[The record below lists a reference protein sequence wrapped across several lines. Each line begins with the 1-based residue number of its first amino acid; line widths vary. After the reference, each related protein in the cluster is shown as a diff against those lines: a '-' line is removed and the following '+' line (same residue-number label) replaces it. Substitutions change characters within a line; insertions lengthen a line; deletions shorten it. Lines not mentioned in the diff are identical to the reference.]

1 MRKLLVLFA
10 LTFAIFACSNDC
22 LNVANEC
29 LNGRY
34 SEKKDNENNQ
44 SNDNNS
50 NKEEPGKRFTT
61 LQEVV
66 DKTNAGEEIDL
77 SDYELI
83 DYNATIDKKI
93 TIKNGSLSNAKLT
106 VTSENVK
113 LESLTD
119 LSVLASSRLTISESK
134 LSSLLIGGNSETSRS
149 RASEPQMSLAMVS
162 LTDSE
167 IAEVQLN
174 GFNSQL
180 NITDTDTKIDDIV
193 TSTKSKI
200 ILEAGKYE
208 GMKDPVVTDNG
219 ELTRIDMTKDKTL
232 SILSIYSNP
241 NKAEYKLNEEID
253 LTGLIVMGT
262 YTASVEIF
270 KSGGW
275 KGEAIE
281 SVTKWEDEKDY
292 DVDYDFSKTGVR
304 IVTIK
309 STINPDVA
317 CNFYVYVVD
326 DSQNGETSKPEKIE
340 FTNIRVESL
349 LQTPKTSYK
358 VGEKLDLSGYRV
370 MGTYNGLDVN
380 LQYTS
385 DPANGTVLS
394 EGGEITVTFYYNGT
408 SVAINNPIKISV
420 AQPYIVTFK
429 VGNDVY
435 CTTEMAH
442 GESLKLPSDPNR
454 ENYTFAGWYIGDKK
468 VTSGSSVESNLELIA
483 KWEAIECC
491 LILKVDGKQT
501 IKVGKYNDKVNIL
514 NPELK
519 DGYTFAG
526 WNPPLP
532 EIYSTETTTHE
543 AQWTANKYTVK
554 FNANGGSGTMTV
566 QTFTY
571 DIEQELTVNAFTLDG
586 FTFAG
591 WSIHEGSSAVEYED
605 KESVIN
611 LTEENNGT
619 ITLYAQWIEKGA
631 YKITYELDSGAN
643 NTKNP
648 NAYKDSSG
656 KIDLYNPTK
665 TGYNFEGWY
674 TDKDFAVKISAISED
689 STGDITLYAKWKIE
703 TYTITYNNCDGAT
716 NANNPASYN
725 VESGTITLAE
735 ATKTGYTF
743 VGWYTDEACTE
754 ANKVTEIAKG
764 YTGNLTLYAQWE
776 ANKYTVQFNAN
787 GGSGTMDDQT
797 FAYDEQKA
805 LTANSF
811 ARTGYTFAGWATT
824 ANGEKKYT
832 DRQEVSNLTT
842 ENGGEVTL
850 YAQWT
855 AKTDTA
861 YKVEHYQQNIDDDE
875 YTLVEADTE
884 NKTGTTGEETSA
896 LAKTYEGF
904 TAKTVEQVKIT
915 ADGKAVVKIYYD
927 RNIITLTL
935 NLDGGEGENEITG
948 KYGADVTAPATPT
961 KSGYKFTGWNPEL
974 PETFPAENVTYTAT
988 WAEAE
993 ANAYYVSSSSGSDDN
1008 SGTSTAQPFKTVQKA
1023 VNEAI
1028 TSNDEETT
1036 YKIYVMDDITGGDSS
1051 FDATTNYALI
1061 NIVPT
1066 KKLNLKIS
1074 GYNNT
1079 VSKINAN
1086 RTYSYSGN
1094 KGGTIGRVMY
1104 IGANADVRL
1113 ENITLTGGAINN
1125 SSSSVALDRYGGG
1138 AYVFGGSLTMSANA
1152 KISNCVAAVGG
1163 AVYLANDTNGTRGV
1177 FTMFGGSIQDC
1188 KVDSFSTKY
1197 GGGVYMEN
1205 GTFNMSGGTISW
1217 SGDDYCAERGGGV
1230 YMKDGTFAMSGSAK
1244 IEGCKTY
1251 WYGGGVYV
1259 NAGTFTMSGGTINMC
1274 KAYNNNKTNEDS
1286 CGGGVYVNAGTFTM
1300 SGGTISNCEVY
1311 NSYSAKFAYGGGV
1324 YLASRTTFN
1333 MSGGTIGNCKV
1344 SNSSS
1349 GTSAYGGGVYLAGYT
1364 LFDMSDGTISAC
1376 EANYGGGVSM
1386 GGSYCAF
1393 MMSGSAEINTCRAS
1407 KQGGG
1412 VYQGFGEFEMS
1423 GGTIGGAKQ
1432 TINGIEKTFG
1442 CTAEQGGGVYL
1453 DAGSFTMS
1461 DGSITENS
1469 ATSSSQAALGGGV
1482 YVTTTFNMNGGGY
1495 FRKQSVIFL

>member
-1 MRKLLVLFA
+1 MRGGKHPMRKLLVLFA

-149 RASEPQMSLAMVS
+149 RASEPQTSLAMVS

-591 WSIHEGSSAVEYED
+591 WALSVDGSAVYMD
-605 KESVIN
+605 KASVKN
-611 LTEENNGT
+611 LATENNAT
-619 ITLYAQWIEKGA
+619 
-631 YKITYELDSGAN
+631 
-643 NTKNP
+643 
-648 NAYKDSSG
+648 
-656 KIDLYNPTK
+656 
-665 TGYNFEGWY
+665 
-674 TDKDFAVKISAISED
+674 V
-689 STGDITLYAKWKIE
+689 TLYAKWTKKGTVSVVFFNPQSGTEVDCDDSVSLSCETVGAEIYYTIDNLKYKYTDSITITKDVTIVAYATKDGMSKSE
-703 TYTITYNNCDGAT
+703 YSSADYTVKTYTVTFKTEHGTELDKIDGLKKGDKLT
-716 NANNPASYN
+716 SEQLP
-725 VESGTITLAE
+725 TL
-735 ATKTGYTF
+735 TVDGYTF
-743 VGWYTDEACTE
+743 GGWYNGETKIEA
-754 ANKVTEIAKG
+754 G
-764 YTGNLTLYAQWE
+764 YTVTCDLELTAQWE

-805 LTANSF
+805 LTANTF
-811 ARTGYTFAGWATT
+811 ARTGYTFAGWNTQ
-824 ANGEKKYT
+824 ANGSGTNYSDKAS
-832 DRQEVSNLTT
+832 VSNLTAT
-842 ENGGEVTL
+842 ANGEVTL
-850 YAQWT
+850 YAKWKIET
-855 AKTDTA
+855 YTITYYNCDGATNGNPES
-861 YKVEHYQQNIDDDE
+861 YHVE
-875 YTLVEADTE
+875 
-884 NKTGTTGEETSA
+884 TGTIKLENPTRTGYTFGGWYTDNNFSTDKKVTQI
-896 LAKTYEGF
+896 AKGSTG
-904 TAKTVEQVKIT
+904 
-915 ADGKAVVKIYYD
+915 
-927 RNIITLTL
+927 NIIL
-935 NLDGGEGENEITG
+935 
-948 KYGADVTAPATPT
+948 YAQ
-961 KSGYKFTGWNPEL
+961 
-974 PETFPAENVTYTAT
+974 

-993 ANAYYVSSSSGSDDN
+993 ANAYYVSNNGDD
-1008 SGTSTAQPFKTVQKA
+1008 SKAGTYFAPFKTLQKA
-1023 VNEAI
+1023 VDTAI
-1028 TSNDEETT
+1028 TSNDGETT
-1036 YKIYVMDDITGGDSS
+1036 YTIYVMNNITGTDSD
-1051 FDATTNYALI
+1051 FDTTNCALI

-1066 KKLNLKIS
+1066 EKLNLKIS

-1079 VSKINAN
+1079 VKTINAQQ
-1086 RTYSYSGN
+1086 
-1094 KGGTIGRVMY
+1094 KGRVMFIY
-1104 IGANADVRL
+1104 GEANVTL
-1113 ENITLTGGAINN
+1113 ENITLTGGKVNN
-1125 SSSSVALDRYGGG
+1125 NFG
-1138 AYVFGGSLTMSANA
+1138 AGVVVSYFGELTM
-1152 KISNCVAAVGG
+1152 KTGTTISNC
-1163 AVYLANDTNGTRGV
+1163 
-1177 FTMFGGSIQDC
+1177 
-1188 KVDSFSTKY
+1188 K
-1197 GGGVYMEN
+1197 
-1205 GTFNMSGGTISW
+1205 
-1217 SGDDYCAERGGGV
+1217 AE
-1230 YMKDGTFAMSGSAK
+1230 TSNNS
-1244 IEGCKTY
+1244 
-1251 WYGGGVYV
+1251 YGGGVYV
-1259 NAGTFTMSGGTINMC
+1259 YGGTFDMFDGTISNCTASYGGGVSVEEGTFTMYGGSIENCTSNVEESGGGGIYLASGTVTMSGNAKISECNADNTLSDKFC
-1274 KAYNNNKTNEDS
+1274 
-1286 CGGGVYVNAGTFTM
+1286 CGGGVYVADGIFTLSEEASIDDCNALSTSDSRYGGGVYLAGGTFDMTGGSIKNCDVAGFNDYGGGVYQNAGSFTM
-1300 SGGTISNCEVY
+1300 SGGTISNC
-1311 NSYSAKFAYGGGV
+1311 
-1324 YLASRTTFN
+1324 
-1333 MSGGTIGNCKV
+1333 
-1344 SNSSS
+1344 
-1349 GTSAYGGGVYLAGYT
+1349 
-1364 LFDMSDGTISAC
+1364 
-1376 EANYGGGVSM
+1376 
-1386 GGSYCAF
+1386 
-1393 MMSGSAEINTCRAS
+1393 
-1407 KQGGG
+1407 
-1412 VYQGFGEFEMS
+1412 
-1423 GGTIGGAKQ
+1423 
-1432 TINGIEKTFG
+1432 
-1442 CTAEQGGGVYL
+1442 TAEQGGGVYKKG
-1453 DAGSFTMS
+1453 GSFQMQGGTIGGGDETLGCTADLGGGVYLGDS
-1461 DGSITENS
+1461 G
-1469 ATSSSQAALGGGV
+1469 SSSISSGIINNCSAKQGGGVYYNGSSMFAFNMFGGEISNCTADLGGGV
-1482 YVTTTFNMNGGGY
+1482 YVDKGKFEMSGSAKIDACTAKEQGGGVYQNSGIFTIAVKTNGTNNVIISNNTAKSGGGVYVAGGNFNMSSGEIKDNKLNGNDGAGIGVYVLNGTFNNNGGTISDEIY
-1495 FRKQSVIFL
+1495 PAQ

>member
-208 GMKDPVVTDNG
+208 GMKDPVVIDNG

-309 STINPDVA
+309 STVAPDVA

-408 SVAINNPIKISV
+408 SVAINDPIKISV

-442 GESLKLPSDPNR
+442 GENLKLPSDPNR
-454 ENYTFAGWYIGDKK
+454 ENYTFAGWYIGDKN
-468 VTSGSSVESNLELIA
+468 VTSEYIVKSNLELIA
-483 KWEAIECC
+483 KWEA
-491 LILKVDGKQT
+491 
-501 IKVGKYNDKVNIL
+501 
-514 NPELK
+514 
-519 DGYTFAG
+519 DGYTITYNLNGGTNNIINPASYNVETATIKLENATKTGYTFGG
-526 WNPPLP
+526 WYTDEACTEAKT
-532 EIYSTETTTHE
+532 EIVKGSIGAVILY
-543 AQWTANKYTVK
+543 AKWTANKYTVK
-554 FNANGGSGTMTV
+554 FNANGGKGEMTV

-571 DIEQELTVNAFTLDG
+571 DIEQALTANTFTRGDY
-586 FTFAG
+586 TFAG

-674 TDKDFAVKISAISED
+674 TDKDFTVKILAISED

-787 GGSGTMDDQT
+787 GGSGTMADQT

-811 ARTGYTFAGWATT
+811 ACTGYTFAGWNTQ
-824 ANGEKKYT
+824 ANGSGTNYSDKASVK
-832 DRQEVSNLTT
+832 NLAP
-842 ENGGEVTL
+842 NGEVTL
-850 YAQWT
+850 YAKWT
-855 AKTDTA
+855 AVSYTITYNLNGGTNATTNPASYNIETDTIKLTDA
-861 YKVEHYQQNIDDDE
+861 
-875 YTLVEADTE
+875 T
-884 NKTGTTGEETSA
+884 KTGYTFGGWYTDEACTETKKVTQIAKGSTG
-896 LAKTYEGF
+896 
-904 TAKTVEQVKIT
+904 
-915 ADGKAVVKIYYD
+915 
-927 RNIITLTL
+927 NLTL
-935 NLDGGEGENEITG
+935 
-948 KYGADVTAPATPT
+948 YAQ
-961 KSGYKFTGWNPEL
+961 
-974 PETFPAENVTYTAT
+974 

-993 ANAYYVSSSSGSDDN
+993 ANAYYVSSSSGSDNN
-1008 SGTSTAQPFKTVQKA
+1008 SGTSTAHPFETVQKA
-1023 VNEAI
+1023 VDKAI
-1028 TSNDEETT
+1028 TSNDGETT
-1036 YKIYVMDDITGGDSS
+1036 YKIYVMDDITGEDDD
-1051 FDATTNYALI
+1051 FDTTNCALI
-1061 NIVPT
+1061 NIDPT
-1066 KKLNLKIS
+1066 EKLNLKIS

-1079 VSKINAN
+1079 VKTINAQQ
-1086 RTYSYSGN
+1086 
-1094 KGGTIGRVMY
+1094 KGRVMFIY
-1104 IGANADVRL
+1104 GEANVTL
-1113 ENITLTGGAINN
+1113 ENITLTGGKVNN
-1125 SSSSVALDRYGGG
+1125 NFG
-1138 AYVFGGSLTMSANA
+1138 AGVVVSYFGELTM
-1152 KISNCVAAVGG
+1152 KTGTTISNC
-1163 AVYLANDTNGTRGV
+1163 
-1177 FTMFGGSIQDC
+1177 
-1188 KVDSFSTKY
+1188 K
-1197 GGGVYMEN
+1197 
-1205 GTFNMSGGTISW
+1205 
-1217 SGDDYCAERGGGV
+1217 AE
-1230 YMKDGTFAMSGSAK
+1230 TSNNS
-1244 IEGCKTY
+1244 
-1251 WYGGGVYV
+1251 YGGGVYV
-1259 NAGTFTMSGGTINMC
+1259 YGGTFDMFDGTISNCTASYGGGVSVEEGTFTMYGGSIENCKSDGWTDLGGGVHVAGGTFSMKDGIISNC
-1274 KAYNNNKTNEDS
+1274 TSEQ
-1286 CGGGVYVNAGTFTM
+1286 GGGVYVADGKITM
-1300 SGGTISNCEVY
+1300 EGGTISNCTAITHGGGVY
-1311 NSYSAKFAYGGGV
+1311 LASTVENAFTMEGGTISECKADNPSSNNDNCYGGGV
-1324 YLASRTTFN
+1324 YLASNTTFK
-1333 MSGGTIGNCKV
+1333 MTGGTISKCEVKNSC
-1344 SNSSS
+1344 SNKN
-1349 GTSAYGGGVYLAGYT
+1349 AYGGGVYL
-1364 LFDMSDGTISAC
+1364 
-1376 EANYGGGVSM
+1376 
-1386 GGSYCAF
+1386 GGSA
-1393 MMSGSAEINTCRAS
+1393 T
-1407 KQGGG
+1407 
-1412 VYQGFGEFEMS
+1412 FEMS
-1423 GGTIGGAKQ
+1423 GGTIGGADEKSGNIA
-1432 TINGIEKTFG
+1432 TSTSTSGTALGAGVDVCGTFIMSGGSIKNNKLTNGSSTLSGGGAGVAVEYLSGKFQMSGGVIESNTMEGEKVY
-1442 CTAEQGGGVYL
+1442 GGGVFVNGSSQGSSAIFEISKSAVVNSNNDVYL
-1453 DAGSFTMS
+1453 AGTTKITITAQLTPPEGINTVAKITPSSYSTDRQVLTSSGYSFSSDQVSKFELTPSS
-1461 DGSITENS
+1461 DGKFWIIDT
-1469 ATSSSQAALGGGV
+1469 
-1482 YVTTTFNMNGGGY
+1482 NGKL
-1495 FRKQSVIFL
+1495 KQQ